1 MSGWA
6 NDEFMSN
13 WDKTYVSTNLKDGAK
28 AYDAALF
35 KDLHSELSSNEEL
48 QKLSSEI
55 LVVASCA
62 LGRADLVGKWFDDQT
77 KSSSAEE
84 SRKLFVRLRESI
96 MCVYP
101 FLGVPAC
108 MPACYGMIG
117 VLERKGQAYG
127 DTTRLRKPFMDE
139 EDVEKGRKLRATIY
153 SSAGNSGIFAL
164 MDKYFPDLY
173 GASTA
178 ITWGY
183 LISKAN
189 EEIFEMK
196 ESHLLVL
203 TTICG
208 LGATRQMGSHIKATI
223 GIGNTVANVKTLI
236 SVVSR
241 LAIWAEKPF
250 KVPDVDALAE
260 QVRQAAKV

>member
-1 MSGWA
+1 MSNWA
-6 NDEFMSN
+6 ADEFMSK
-13 WDKTYVSTNLKDGAK
+13 WDATYVSTNLKDGTRP
-28 AYDAALF
+28 YDAALF
-35 KDLHSELSSNEEL
+35 KNFHNELSTNDEL
-48 QKLSSEI
+48 KKLSPEI
-55 LVVASCA
+55 LAVASCA
-62 LGRADLVGKWFDDQT
+62 LGRADLVGKLFDDLT
-77 KSSSAEE
+77 TGSSAEE
-84 SRKLFVRLRESI
+84 SKKLFVRLREGI

-117 VLERKGQAYG
+117 VLERKGEAYG
-127 DTTRLRKPFMDE
+127 DTARLRKPFMDE
-139 EDVEKGRKLRATIY
+139 EDVERGRELRATIY

-164 MDKYFPDLY
+164 MEKYFPDLY

-189 EEIFEMK
+189 EEVFEMK

-223 GIGNTVANVKTLI
+223 GIGNTITNVKLLI
-236 SVVSR
+236 SVISR
-241 LAIWAEKPF
+241 LAVWADKPF

-260 QVRQAAKV
+260 QVRQAAKA